1 MINLISENIVN
12 ELKLGNTIKA
22 NVLRNLKSALE
33 VNKKALKKRNEIDV
47 ISSYRKMLEKS
58 LDYYVSNETKTN
70 EIKQEILYVAEYLP
84 RQFSKMELVS
94 VIEEL
99 KAEIE
104 LLGLTVSKG
113 EIIKIFKER
122 FNGKAD
128 SAILMSVID
137 SCLK

>member
-22 NVLRNLKSALE
+22 NALRNLKSALE

-47 ISSYRKMLEKS
+47 ISSYKKMLEKS

-104 LLGLTVSKG
+104 LLGLNVSKG